1 MGLLDDVLKGMLNG
15 PRGAPQQRQQQPG
28 GGGGGMSPITLALL
42 AFLAYKAYQS
52 GMFGGAK
59 TAPDAGSPFPPLPN
73 PGETTASGGG
83 LGDLLGQVLGGGKG
97 GAGMPNTGAQ
107 GGGLGDLLGG
117 ILGGGAAGGI
127 LSGGLDQLLKQ
138 MQQGGQGKVADSWVG
153 KGQNQQIAPNQL
165 ESVLGKDVIDALVQQ
180 TGESKGN
187 VLADLAKDLPQ
198 LIDMLTPDGKV
209 PTEKEL
215 SRFL

>member
-15 PRGAPQQRQQQPG
+15 PRGAPQPKPG
-28 GGGGGMSPITLALL
+28 GGSSGGGMSPITLALL
-42 AFLAYKAYQS
+42 ALLAYKAYQG
-52 GMFGGAK
+52 GMFGGGK
-59 TAPDAGSPFPPLPN
+59 TAPDAGSPVPLPN
-73 PGETTASGGG
+73 PGEQTAGGGG

-97 GAGMPNTGAQ
+97 GAGMQSAGAGQ

-117 ILGGGAAGGI
+117 LLGGGAAGGV
-127 LSGGLDQLLKQ
+127 LSGGLDQLMKQ
-138 MQQGGQGKVADSWVG
+138 MQQGGQGKVADSWIG
-153 KGQNQQIAPNQL
+153 TGQNQQIAPKQL
-165 ESVLGKDVIDALVQQ
+165 ESVLGSDILDALVKQ

-187 VLADLAKDLPQ
+187 VLADLAKDLPG
-198 LIDMLTPDGKV
+198 LVDMLSPNGKV

>member
-28 GGGGGMSPITLALL
+28 GGGGMSPITLALL

-52 GMFGGAK
+52 GMFGGGK
-59 TAPDAGSPFPPLPN
+59 TAPDAGGSPFPLPN

-83 LGDLLGQVLGGGKG
+83 FGDLLGQVLGGGKS
-97 GAGMPNTGAQ
+97 GMPSANS

-138 MQQGGQGKVADSWVG
+138 MQQGGQGNVIDSWIG

-165 ESVLGKDVIDALVQQ
+165 EGVLGKDVIDALVRQ
-180 TGESKGN
+180 TGESKGT
-187 VLADLAKDLPQ
+187 VLSDLAKDLPQ

-209 PTEKEL
+209 PSENEL
-215 SRFL
+215 KRFL